1 MEVFVHQTAAFVVLD
16 IVVKLVNFS
25 ILKHFVTIFNVKIVV
40 VVVLLKT
47 ILPSVGVLEVTMDT
61 IVNYPMVRFK

>member
-1 MEVFVHQTAAFVVLD
+1 MEVFVHQVVVFVALD

-25 ILKHFVTIFNVKIVV
+25 ILKHFVTIFNVKTVV
-40 VVVLLKT
+40 VVILLKR